1 MNVNMINCVVSLFS
15 AFYFYLFRGSAARCN
30 LDEIILPS
38 RISWKKTI
46 KYYILVLNFFKKCTI
61 ILLTYIIGLFT
72 LKLFVKEEQRRGS
85 FFLITVCQGK

>member
-1 MNVNMINCVVSLFS
+1 M
-15 AFYFYLFRGSAARCN
+15 FRGSAARCN

-72 LKLFVKEEQRRGS
+72 LKLFVKEDQRRGL
-85 FFLITVCQGK
+85 FFFITVCQRK